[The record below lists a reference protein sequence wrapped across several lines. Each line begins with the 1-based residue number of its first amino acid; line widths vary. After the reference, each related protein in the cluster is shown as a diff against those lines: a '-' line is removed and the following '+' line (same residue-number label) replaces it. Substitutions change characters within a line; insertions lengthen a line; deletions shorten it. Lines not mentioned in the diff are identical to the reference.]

1 MYLFKNDFCAYFV
14 TCLWIFFRSR
24 VHTCLVAQL
33 CLTRCNPMDGSP
45 PGSSCHGIS
54 QARILEWEAV
64 SFSRGS
70 SCPRD
75 WTCISLPAEPPGNF
89 IFTSWATREVLV
101 HVCTHLNRPVS
112 FKMSLSFSST
122 KVPTLWAGRPTAWSV
137 GNDSRGSVIFS
148 IKSLGAS
155 PESVGRSEPGSRTLI
170 LSTALSGNLH
180 VVLNVW
186 SGHQS
191 QISGLRGRIGKWV
204 YLWSEGFEG
213 LVTLSSYTLCL
224 SGAKALQRGATTV
237 HLQGKMFL
245 EQQRRI
251 SAHCVLG
258 ILM

>member
-1 MYLFKNDFCAYFV
+1 M
-14 TCLWIFFRSR
+14 TCLWIFLRSR
-24 VHTCLVAQL
+24 VHTFSCSVMPDSLQPYGREP
-33 CLTRCNPMDGSP
+33 TRLLLSWDF
-45 PGSSCHGIS
+45 PGKNTGVGGRFLLQRIFLS
-54 QARILEWEAV
+54 QGLN
-64 SFSRGS
+64 
-70 SCPRD
+70 
-75 WTCISLPAEPPGNF
+75 LHL
-89 IFTSWATREVLV
+89 FTSWATREVLG
-101 HVCTHLNRPVS
+101 HVYTHLNRPVS
-112 FKMSLSFSST
+112 FKMSLSFAST
-122 KVPTLWAGRPTAWSV
+122 KVPALWAGRPTAWSV

-155 PESVGRSEPGSRTLI
+155 PESVGGSEPGSRTLI

-180 VVLNVW
+180 VVLNLW

-224 SGAKALQRGATTV
+224 SGAKALQRGATTA
-237 HLQGKMFL
+237 HLQGKAPL

-258 ILM
+258 IFMWINLIYP

>member
-1 MYLFKNDFCAYFV
+1 MLSCSVVSDSFATPRTV
-14 TCLWIFFRSR
+14 THQAPLVMGFTRHEYWSGRSFPSPEDHP
-24 VHTCLVAQL
+24 VPGIESASPTLA
-33 CLTRCNPMDGSP
+33 GS
-45 PGSSCHGIS
+45 
-54 QARILEWEAV
+54 L
-64 SFSRGS
+64 
-70 SCPRD
+70 
-75 WTCISLPAEPPGNF
+75 
-89 IFTSWATREVLV
+89 FTSWATREIQVRI
-101 HVCTHLNRPVS
+101 CTHLNRPVG
-112 FKMSLSFSST
+112 FKMSLLFSST
-122 KVPTLWAGRPTAWSV
+122 EILTLWAGRPTAWSV

-155 PESVGRSEPGSRTLI
+155 PESVGRSEPCSRTLI

-224 SGAKALQRGATTV
+224 SGAKALQRVATTV
-237 HLQGKMFL
+237 HLQDKMFL